1 MNWTLALLRGL
12 IGILILIGA
21 AWLLSSD
28 RKRVNWRIVGSGL
41 LLQAV
46 LAVLVLKVGWVGAI
60 FDWVGQGFVA
70 LLDLSKQAAGFVFGP
85 LSDPERTA
93 EAFGAGGG
101 FIFATQ
107 ALPSI
112 IFFSAISSLLYY
124 MGILQ
129 RIVMVLAWVMSRV
142 MQLSGAESLAA
153 AANVFVGQTE
163 APLIIKPYIP
173 QMTRSEI
180 MALMVGGM
188 ATIAGSV
195 FGIYISFL
203 SGGDP
208 EQQREFAKI
217 LLCASVMNAP
227 AALLIAKVLVP
238 ESELV
243 DPNLHVA
250 KESVGRNAIDALA
263 NGTSQGLKLA
273 LNVAAMIIAF
283 YACILLANAILG
295 QFVGSFRWFGLGS
308 LNDWVAWASGGR
320 FDELSLQAVF
330 GYLFA
335 PVAWAIGIGGGEILQ
350 VGQLLGTKLF
360 ATEFFA
366 FMDLGALKEGGL
378 SARSVFI
385 STFALCGFANF
396 MSIGIQIGGIGGLA
410 PEQRSTLASLGVR
423 AMIGGTLAS
432 CLSAAIAGIL
442 FAG

>member
-1 MNWTLALLRGL
+1 MNWSLALLRGV
-12 IGILILIGA
+12 IGVVFLLGI

-28 RKRVNWRIVGSGL
+28 RKKVNWRIVGSGL
-41 LLQAV
+41 ALQFI
-46 LAVLVLKVGWVGAI
+46 LAVLVLKVGWVGAL
-60 FDWVGQGFVA
+60 FDWIGQGFVA
-70 LLDLSKQAAGFVFGP
+70 MLNISKEAAVFVFGA
-85 LSDPERTA
+85 LSDPEKSA
-93 EAFGAGGG
+93 GAFGENSG

-112 IFFSAISSLLYY
+112 IFFSAISSVLYY
-124 MGILQ
+124 MGVLQ
-129 RIVMVLAWVMSRV
+129 RIVMELAWIMSRV
-142 MQLSGAESLAA
+142 MRLSGAESLAA

-163 APLIIKPYIP
+163 APLVVKPYIP
-173 QMTRSEI
+173 KMTRSEI

-203 SGGDP
+203 SGNDP
-208 EQQREFAKI
+208 EAQREFAKF

-227 AALLIAKVLVP
+227 AALLIAKIMLP
-238 ESELV
+238 ETERVNPDLRV
-243 DPNLHVA
+243 E
-250 KESVGRNAIDALA
+250 KEAVGRNVVDALA

-283 YACILLANAILG
+283 YGVILLANAVLG
-295 QFVGSFRWFGLGS
+295 QLLGSINWFGKGS
-308 LNDWVAWASGGR
+308 LNGWVNWASGEK
-320 FDELSLQAVF
+320 FETLSLQAIF
-330 GYLFA
+330 GFLFA
-335 PVAWAIGIGGGEILQ
+335 PVAWAIGIGWSEVLQ
-350 VGQLLGTKLF
+350 VGQLLGTKIF

-366 FMDLGALKEGGL
+366 FMDLGAMKEAGL

-410 PEQRSTLASLGVR
+410 PEQRSTLAQLGVK

-432 CLSAAIAGIL
+432 CLSASLAGIL
-442 FAG
+442 YAG